1 MLKYLNKFINKKNN
15 FMLIFYILCKI
26 FFPLKYIVHIYI
38 YIINV
43 LKKLLYIIYTYIKK
57 QFIFLYYK

>member
-38 YIINV
+38 YNKCF
-43 LKKLLYIIYTYIKK
+43 KKIIIYHIYLYKK
-57 QFIFLYYK
+57 TVHIFIL